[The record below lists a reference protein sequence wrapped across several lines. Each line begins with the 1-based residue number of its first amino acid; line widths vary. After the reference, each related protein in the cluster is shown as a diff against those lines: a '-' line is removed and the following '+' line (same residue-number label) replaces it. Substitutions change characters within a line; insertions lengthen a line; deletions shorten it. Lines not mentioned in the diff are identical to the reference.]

1 MSTKKKKKR
10 KKAQAPPA
18 VQEWLDE
25 LQDWS
30 TGKLW
35 WPRLLLLLFFIH
47 LLVSHIKDPMYSDIF
62 KGLNLGIHEIGHMV
76 FAPLGEFM
84 TVAGGSL
91 LQCLVPLLSPIM
103 FFRQRDY
110 FGMTVCFAWLSTNLF
125 DVAVYADDARALA
138 LPLVTP
144 FKGDETIHDWNFMLD
159 KLDLMAYDH
168 TIAGILRISAI
179 LSMVFAIATGFY
191 LVFLVMKNPKT
202 QAVTDPET

>member
-1 MSTKKKKKR
+1 MNTKKKRRKR
-10 KKAQAPPA
+10 KQLPPA
-18 VQEWLDE
+18 LQEWLDE
-25 LQDWS
+25 IQNWS
-30 TGKLW
+30 TGRIW
-35 WPRLLLLLFFIH
+35 WPRLILLFFFLH

-76 FAPLGEFM
+76 FNPFGEIM

-91 LQCLVPLLSPIM
+91 LQCLVPLLSTFM

-110 FGMTVCFAWLSTNLF
+110 FGITVCFAWLSTNLF

-168 TIAGILRISAI
+168 NIAGILRLAAIISMLFSI
-179 LSMVFAIATGFY
+179 GSGFY
-191 LVFLVMKNPKT
+191 LVLLMMQNPKPNT
-202 QAVTDPET
+202 TAEPEP